1 MAGVRLLVLGGGG
14 FLGHHVVV
22 AAQATGHEVTVAWVP
37 AGREAGLDTPAFA
50 AHERAL
56 REAG

>member
-1 MAGVRLLVLGGGG
+1 MRLLVLGGGG

-37 AGREAGLDTPAFA
+37 AGREARLDTRAFA
-50 AHERAL
+50 AHERVL